1 MNNKKERTITY
12 EDLPDTI
19 TYLDYAKWRG
29 IGENKAR
36 EHFNKKD
43 FPKLKCAGSK
53 VIADKRAVLMYDLNL
68 YENKEFM
75 KGLAEQVRV

>member
-1 MNNKKERTITY
+1 MKSKISTITY
-12 EDLPDTI
+12 EELPDTI
-19 TYLDYAKWRG
+19 TYLDYMKWRG

-43 FPKLKCAGSK
+43 FPRLECAGNKS
-53 VIADKRAVLMYDLNL
+53 IADKRAVLMYDMQL

-75 KGLAEQVRV
+75 KELAKNII